1 MRSWNF
7 RYLAL
12 TMAGLCLLAPT
23 SAGAAAIKVR
33 QAFGVTGADADASGE
48 LRLVVRSA
56 RDGLRGKLRVS
67 ARGLDPQAIYTLTV
81 DGVAI
86 GTMTARRNGSARAL
100 FNSRPRGNQPLLGVD
115 PRGRLAALVTSGG
128 VTVLQTAVS
137 SGTLDPNK
145 VRCCLPDDSGPE
157 CEDRTAAECA
167 AAGGVDLGPGS
178 CLPNPCSG
186 SAPPPPGSDIVCC
199 LPDDSGP
206 ECEDRTPTECS
217 AQGGINLGA
226 GVCTPNP
233 CSGPTTPP
241 DADIRCCLPDDSGP
255 KCEDRT
261 AAECAALG
269 GVNIGSGA
277 CLPNPCRAGATTT
290 TTLPPQPLLVLTCE
304 RRSNRSRASVNG
316 KNLASGQYRARITS
330 GANQASSGLAPTVGD
345 EVEFDFDSDPGDI
358 AAGATPIAPNFLQGT
373 PPQMTGELLDAGGA
387 VVASGVATCRQ
398 R

>member
-1 MRSWNF
+1 MRLSGN
-7 RYLAL
+7 RYSALAI
-12 TMAGLCLLAPT
+12 AGLCLLAPAW
-23 SAGAAAIKVR
+23 AGAAATRVR
-33 QAFGVTGADADASGE
+33 QPLGVTGADADASGE
-48 LRLVVRSA
+48 LRLVVRST
-56 RDGLRGKLRVS
+56 RNGLRGKLNVR
-67 ARGLDPQAIYTLTV
+67 ARGLDPQATYAITI
-81 DGVAI
+81 DGVTI
-86 GTMTARRNGSARAL
+86 GSMTARRNGAARAL
-100 FNSRPRGNQPLLGVD
+100 FDSRPRGNQQLLGVD
-115 PRGRLAALVTSGG
+115 PRGRLAAVVASGG
-128 VTVLQTAVS
+128 AIVLRTAVS
-137 SGTLDPNK
+137 SATLDPNK
-145 VRCCLPDDSGPE
+145 IRCCLPDDSGPE

-186 SAPPPPGSDIVCC
+186 ETPPPAGSDIVCC

-206 ECEDRTPTECS
+206 ECEDRTPAQCS
-217 AQGGINLGA
+217 FQGGINLGT

-233 CSGPTTPP
+233 CSGPSAPP

-269 GVNIGSGA
+269 GVNIGGGA

-304 RRSNRSRASVNG
+304 RRANRSRASVNG
-316 KNLASGQYRARITS
+316 KNLPSGNYRARITS
-330 GANQASSGLAPTVGD
+330 GANQAASGLAPTVGD

-358 AAGATPIAPNFLQGT
+358 AAGATPIASSFLQGT
-373 PPQMTGELLDAGGA
+373 PPRMTGELLDTNGI
-387 VVASGVATCRQ
+387 VVLSGVTTCTQ